1 MGSLYW
7 NAGSPASESTLI
19 TTREHSQPLIK
30 QVMGHD
36 RAKHVLLC
44 PCLRAFVF
52 AVPSVWRLF
61 FHFFTSVQRVTSSES
76 FCQTNRFIQIVIL
89 APLFS
94 ALLFFFRTWFYL
106 YFYYIITCLFYFS
119 SAMSVPWRKT
129 LSSSWLY
136 HPEPRA
142 LGAWMELVKFCG
154 INGYMLVLS
163 GDFCPS

>member
-94 ALLFFFRTWFYL
+94 ALLFFFQNLILSVFLLYNYL
-106 YFYYIITCLFYFS
+106 FVLFLLCNVS
-119 SAMSVPWRKT
+119 S
-129 LSSSWLY
+129 
-136 HPEPRA
+136 
-142 LGAWMELVKFCG
+142 VKK
-154 INGYMLVLS
+154 
-163 GDFCPS
+163 DFVKLMVVSPKA